1 MSASEN
7 NLLNKK
13 QLAELLQVS
22 VRTVER
28 WVCEARIPY
37 IPLPRRG
44 SRVEVRFRWADIAR
58 WLEKRQVQPVRWSS
72 RLSSPTPRKEVTR

>member
-28 WVCEARIPY
+28 WVCE
-37 IPLPRRG
+37 
-44 SRVEVRFRWADIAR
+44 
-58 WLEKRQVQPVRWSS
+58 
-72 RLSSPTPRKEVTR
+72 VTIR